1 MKILLIEDEKIL
13 SEMYKDKFSYAGHK
27 VISVMTAEEG
37 LVEAKKQKP
46 ILIILDI
53 LLLKENGIFF
63 LKERAKIP
71 EIVSIPV
78 IVFSNFDDSETKKQ
92 AYNLGVKDYLIK
104 SNYTPEEFL
113 AKANEY
119 LKKTAGKI
127 SSKIKRKKKK

>member
-27 VISVMTAEEG
+27 MISVMTAEEG

-46 ILIILDI
+46 NLIILDI

-63 LKERAKIP
+63 LKERANIP
-71 EIVSIPV
+71 EIASIPV
-78 IVFSNFDDSETKKQ
+78 IVFSNFDDVETKKQ
-92 AYNLGVKDYLIK
+92 AYKLGVKDYLIK

-119 LKKTAGKI
+119 LEKKVKKSGV
-127 SSKIKRKKKK
+127 KKKKRK

>member
-46 ILIILDI
+46 TLIILDI

-78 IVFSNFDDSETKKQ
+78 IVFSNFDDPETKKQ
-92 AYNLGVKDYLIK
+92 AYKYGIKDYLIK
-104 SNYTPEEFL
+104 SNYTPKEFL
-113 AKANEY
+113 AKVNEY
-119 LKKTAGKI
+119 LKKAAGKI
-127 SSKIKRKKKK
+127 GPKKKRKK